1 MSQVIGRDLI
11 HRFEKNPIIEL
22 EDLSFTCLNIMN
34 AGAVKIED
42 HYILLVRIET
52 MKGHSVFVVA
62 RSTNG
67 TSFTLDKEPIMVP
80 STEGEFQKYEEHGV
94 ADPRITYLDGVF
106 YIMYVA
112 FSRNGRRLALAKTT
126 DFKTIQ
132 RLGLISDREPD
143 NHNGHYFLSSE
154 RKYVGHIRFQDESTN
169 DPNETLLYFTDYF
182 NTCRAVYPG
191 GNVLFP
197 PVNTEG

>member
-11 HRFEKNPIIEL
+11 HRFEKNLIIEL

-132 RLGLISDREPD
+132 RLGLISEPD
-143 NHNGHYFLSSE
+143 NHNGALFL
-154 RKYVGHIRFQDESTN
+154 KF
-169 DPNETLLYFTDYF
+169 
-182 NTCRAVYPG
+182 
-191 GNVLFP
+191 
-197 PVNTEG
+197 

>member
-80 STEGEFQKYEEHGV
+80 STEGEF
-94 ADPRITYLDGVF
+94 
-106 YIMYVA
+106 
-112 FSRNGRRLALAKTT
+112 
-126 DFKTIQ
+126 
-132 RLGLISDREPD
+132 
-143 NHNGHYFLSSE
+143 
-154 RKYVGHIRFQDESTN
+154 
-169 DPNETLLYFTDYF
+169 
-182 NTCRAVYPG
+182 
-191 GNVLFP
+191 
-197 PVNTEG
+197 